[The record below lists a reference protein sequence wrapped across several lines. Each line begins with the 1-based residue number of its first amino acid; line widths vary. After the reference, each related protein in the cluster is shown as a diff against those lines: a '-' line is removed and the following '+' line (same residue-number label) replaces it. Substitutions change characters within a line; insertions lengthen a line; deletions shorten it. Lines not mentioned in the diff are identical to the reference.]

1 MLFMQHPVLSAY
13 NRFMIDLQHHE
24 PHHSDEQSL
33 YSTLDR
39 SLRDSSFDG
48 SAAQAHG
55 IACGLV
61 CRDVKSTDL
70 DSAIE
75 HLNFTDDV
83 SIAALEGLLE
93 MSTRDLNQAEFGFDL
108 WLPDIDELSIQLDA
122 LAEWSQGYI
131 IGLMFDGSEIRTRL
145 SSEINESVQDI
156 IEIAGLASTDSRSSD
171 DEIAFTELREYLR
184 MATQLIYEELNP
196 GRPLESAH
204 E

>member
-1 MLFMQHPVLSAY
+1 
-13 NRFMIDLQHHE
+13 MIDLQHHD
-24 PHHSDEQSL
+24 PRQSDQQSL

-39 SLRDSSFDG
+39 RLRDSSFDG

-75 HLNFTDDV
+75 HLNFSDDV

-93 MSTRDLNQAEFGFDL
+93 MSTRDFNNAEFGFDL

-131 IGLMFDGSEIRTRL
+131 IGLMFDGSEIRTHL
-145 SSEINESVQDI
+145 SSELNESVQDI
-156 IEIAGLASTDSRSSD
+156 IEIAGLESTDSRSSD

-196 GRPLESAH
+196 DRPLESAH